1 MKKQTNILGII
12 PARAGSKRLPGKNKR
27 RLAGKELVRY
37 AIETALKS
45 RMVNDWVLSS
55 DDEEIINIG
64 MTYQQLQVL
73 RRPADIS
80 GDEALA
86 ITYVEHTLGEM
97 PTEYSHIAIIQVT
110 SPFTSPDDVDAT
122 IRRLLETPDAN
133 SAVSVQAIDFAL
145 HPVKIKTLD
154 QGGILRAYWEAENGR
169 MSTQQLPQ
177 LYVRNGSVYVSTI
190 DAIKRGHIVEEPCAA
205 YLMPRER
212 SLDINDPIDFAFA
225 EFLMKRKSS

>member
-12 PARAGSKRLPGKNKR
+12 PARAGSKRLPGKNKK

-37 AIETALKS
+37 AIETALGS

-55 DDEEIINIG
+55 DDEDIINIG
-64 MTYQQLQVL
+64 MTYQQLKVL
-73 RRPADIS
+73 QRPADIS

-86 ITYVEHTLGEM
+86 ITYVKHALDEM
-97 PTEYSHIAIIQVT
+97 PAEYSHIVIVQVT
-110 SPFTSPDDVDAT
+110 SPFTKPEDIDAT
-122 IRRLLETPDAN
+122 IDRLLEKPGAN
-133 SAVSVQAIDFAL
+133 SAVSVQSIDFAL
-145 HPVKIKTLD
+145 HPAKIKTLD
-154 QGGILRAYWEAENGR
+154 QDGMLRAYWEAENGR
-169 MSTQQLPQ
+169 MSAQQLPQ

-205 YLMPRER
+205 HLMPRER

-225 EFLMKRKSS
+225 EFLMKSKSS